1 MKPTPANL
9 LMMQFTFL
17 GGSFLGVCIDVYM
30 YIYIYIISIAKTQLA
45 LSWIPAKDQGLKIW
59 EVPNIGVITSTAGWF
74 IKWRILLKWMIWG
87 YPYFRKPTYGK
98 NLVKVRE
105 KRNKWDL
112 RFKMI
117 YKMEIYGL
125 RESWLVPFGICR
137 NSSKMV
143 AIEVYG
149 KQE

>member
-105 KRNKWDL
+105 KK
-112 RFKMI
+112 
-117 YKMEIYGL
+117 E
-125 RESWLVPFGICR
+125 
-137 NSSKMV
+137 
-143 AIEVYG
+143 
-149 KQE
+149 